1 MHQALN
7 RVGIQMNKGV
17 KAPVSEM
24 VEGALG
30 EFPVYIVRYRGWS
43 EAPGLGY

>member
-1 MHQALN
+1 MHQVLN
-7 RVGIQMNKGV
+7 RVGIQMNKEI
-17 KAPVSEM
+17 KAPVSET

-30 EFPVYIVRYRGWS
+30 EFPVYIVQYRGQS